1 MMCRQ
6 SQPIGVGDIAGIE
19 DLYRAHARLV
29 FGYLLRRTRDEHL
42 AADLLQET
50 FVTATRAFLGW
61 SGGSAEGWLLA
72 IARSRL
78 VDHARKQ
85 RAELPL
91 PTEDELDAPALPA
104 HSTVE
109 IDDVMSRLKSEQAR
123 LLRMVYVDGFRTSE
137 LAVASGQKE
146 STVRMALLRAREAF
160 RAAWDANDSNGESK
174 R

>member
-1 MMCRQ
+1 M
-6 SQPIGVGDIAGIE
+6 GDIASIE

-42 AADLLQET
+42 AADLLQDT

-91 PTEDELDAPALPA
+91 PTADELDAPALPA
-104 HSTVE
+104 HDAVE
-109 IDDVMSRLKSEQAR
+109 IEDVMSRLKPDQAR
-123 LLRMVYVDGFRTSE
+123 LLRMAYVDGFRTTE
-137 LAVASGQKE
+137 IAAASGQKE

-160 RAAWDANDSNGESK
+160 RTAWDEGETHL
-174 R
+174 

>member
-1 MMCRQ
+1 
-6 SQPIGVGDIAGIE
+6 VGDIASIE

-42 AADLLQET
+42 AADLLQDT

-78 VDHARKQ
+78 VDHVRRQ
-85 RAELPL
+85 HAELPL
-91 PTEDELDAPALPA
+91 PTEADIGAPLLPVHDA
-104 HSTVE
+104 VE
-109 IDDVMSRLKSEQAR
+109 IEDVMSRLKPEHAR
-123 LLRMVYVDGFRTSE
+123 LLRMAYVDGFRTTE
-137 LAVASGQKE
+137 IAAASGQKD

-160 RAAWDANDSNGESK
+160 RAAWEAEGDND

>member
-1 MMCRQ
+1 M
-6 SQPIGVGDIAGIE
+6 GDIASIE

-29 FGYLLRRTRDEHL
+29 FGYLVRRTRDEHL

-78 VDHARKQ
+78 VDHARKR

-91 PTEDELDAPALPA
+91 PTEEDVGAPVLPA
-104 HSTVE
+104 HRAVE
-109 IDDVMSRLKSEQAR
+109 IEDVMSRLRPEHAR
-123 LLRMVYVDGFRTSE
+123 LLRMVYVDGFRTAE
-137 LAVASGQKE
+137 VAAVSGQKE
-146 STVRMALLRAREAF
+146 GTVRMALMRAREAF
-160 RAAWDANDSNGESK
+160 RAAWDEGENE

>member
-1 MMCRQ
+1 V
-6 SQPIGVGDIAGIE
+6 GVIASIE

-78 VDHARKQ
+78 VDHARKH

-91 PTEDELDAPALPA
+91 PTEAELDAPPLPA
-104 HSTVE
+104 VDAVE
-109 IDDVMSRLKSEQAR
+109 VDDVMARLRPEQAR
-123 LLRMVYVDGFRTSE
+123 LLRMVYVDGFRTAE
-137 LAVASGQKE
+137 LAAASGQKE
-146 STVRMALLRAREAF
+146 GTVRMALMRAREAF
-160 RAAWDANDSNGESK
+160 RAAWDGNDDDE
-174 R
+174 RDVR

>member
-1 MMCRQ
+1 M
-6 SQPIGVGDIAGIE
+6 GAIAGIE

-29 FGYLLRRTRDEHL
+29 YGYLLRRTRDQHL
-42 AADLLQET
+42 AADLLQDT

-78 VDHARKQ
+78 VDHARRQ

-91 PTEDELDAPALPA
+91 PTEDDVGAPLLPA
-104 HSTVE
+104 HDAVE
-109 IDDVMSRLKSEQAR
+109 IEDVMSRLKPEQAR
-123 LLRMVYVDGFRTSE
+123 LLRMAYVDGFRTTE
-137 LAVASGQKE
+137 IAAASGQKE

-160 RAAWDANDSNGESK
+160 RAAWDEGESHS
-174 R
+174 

>member
-1 MMCRQ
+1 M
-6 SQPIGVGDIAGIE
+6 GVIASIE

-78 VDHARKQ
+78 VDHVRRQ
-85 RAELPL
+85 HAELPL
-91 PTEDELDAPALPA
+91 PTEDDVGAPLLPA
-104 HSTVE
+104 HDAVE
-109 IDDVMSRLKSEQAR
+109 IEDVMSRLKPEQAR
-123 LLRMVYVDGFRTSE
+123 LLRMAYVDGFRTTE
-137 LAVASGQKE
+137 LAAASGQKE

-160 RAAWDANDSNGESK
+160 RAAWDEGETD

>member
-1 MMCRQ
+1 
-6 SQPIGVGDIAGIE
+6 VWAIASIE

-29 FGYLLRRTRDEHL
+29 YGYLLRRTRDEHL
-42 AADLLQET
+42 AADLLQDT

-91 PTEDELDAPALPA
+91 PTEEDIGSPALSA
-104 HSTVE
+104 HTALE
-109 IDDVMSRLKSEQAR
+109 IEDVMSRLRPEQAR
-123 LLRMVYVDGFRTSE
+123 LLRMVYVDGFRASE
-137 LAVASGQKE
+137 LSAATGQSE
-146 STVRMALLRAREAF
+146 GGVRMALMRARDAF
-160 RAAWDANDSNGESK
+160 RDAWEDDERRPS
-174 R
+174 

>member
-1 MMCRQ
+1 
-6 SQPIGVGDIAGIE
+6 VGAIASIE

-78 VDHARKQ
+78 VDHVRRQ
-85 RAELPL
+85 RIELPL
-91 PTEDELDAPALPA
+91 PTEEDVDAPALPTHTA
-104 HSTVE
+104 IE
-109 IDDVMSRLKSEQAR
+109 IEDVMSQLKPDQAR
-123 LLRMVYVDGFRTSE
+123 LLRMVYVDGFRTAE
-137 LAVASGQKE
+137 LAAASGQKE
-146 STVRMALLRAREAF
+146 GTVRMALMRAREAF
-160 RAAWDANDSNGESK
+160 RDAWDEGENQ